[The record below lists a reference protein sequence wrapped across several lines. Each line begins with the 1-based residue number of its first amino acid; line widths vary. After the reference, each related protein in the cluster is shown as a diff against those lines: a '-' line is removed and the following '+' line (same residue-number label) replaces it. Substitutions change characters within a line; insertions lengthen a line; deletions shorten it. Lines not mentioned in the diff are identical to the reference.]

1 MNASAPY
8 THKRYTK
15 YSVNNTGNTLH
26 ARSNGQKT
34 KTNAVA
40 NMHAARN
47 AHQERRAAWETTATT
62 PTTTTG
68 TTGTG
73 MMTMM
78 MREGRTKSLPL
89 RRRRRGSSNRGALT
103 TCMASK
109 HELLAAAAA
118 DPMTSLLSKRVVFLA
133 GQVDDV
139 SADAVISQL
148 LLLDSQ
154 DSTSDIRLYIN
165 SPGGSVTAGMGIYD
179 AMQLCRAD
187 VSTVCFGLAASMGAM
202 LLCSGAAG
210 KRYAMPNARI
220 MIHQPLGGAQGTTTD
235 MEIQAREILYHKAN
249 LNTIMS
255 YHTGQS
261 YMAIEED
268 TDRDFFMSPLEAK
281 EYGLI
286 DGVVGG
292 DDAGLKL
299 KGSTKKFGKKNVKH
313 VHLTWYEDLKQ
324 GNRRT
329 LEKLKERR
337 LSDKELEDN
346 MYTAP
351 RSGAFNPEPVIPYM
365 NNLYD
370 DEEEDGVIKRVDESA
385 DATEAAPADSSNG
398 SEGESGDEAK
408 VEASADA

>member
-1 MNASAPY
+1 
-8 THKRYTK
+8 
-15 YSVNNTGNTLH
+15 
-26 ARSNGQKT
+26 
-34 KTNAVA
+34 
-40 NMHAARN
+40 
-47 AHQERRAAWETTATT
+47 
-62 PTTTTG
+62 
-68 TTGTG
+68 
-73 MMTMM
+73 
-78 MREGRTKSLPL
+78 
-89 RRRRRGSSNRGALT
+89 
-103 TCMASK
+103 MASK

-220 MIHQPLGGAQGTTTD
+220 MIHQPLGGGQGTTTD

-261 YMAIEED
+261 YMTIEED

-286 DGVVGG
+286 DGVIGG

-370 DEEEDGVIKRVDESA
+370 DEEEDGVVKRVDESA